1 MSKLFYI
8 QFLFIYI
15 LLFHFVT
22 NEEKFY
28 IKYQEK
34 KWEFDLYNNTGG
46 GSSLYQ
52 LLKKNNNIYNVDMI
66 IQNSNEFMKST
77 NSYVEFSYNSGG
89 SIPKRGNIFFSFSGF
104 YICLIDQTSGF
115 SDSEIFG
122 QVIQSDNFAN
132 YFLNLNPRPA
142 EMEIQFILEEVF
154 EKPKNLKIMERM
166 KILKRTIEMK
176 PHHFWN
182 IIGWK
187 SLESFKSFLKLKK
200 GKLLNLFNN

>member
-52 LLKKNNNIYNVDMI
+52 LLKK
-66 IQNSNEFMKST
+66 K
-77 NSYVEFSYNSGG
+77 
-89 SIPKRGNIFFSFSGF
+89 
-104 YICLIDQTSGF
+104 
-115 SDSEIFG
+115 
-122 QVIQSDNFAN
+122 
-132 YFLNLNPRPA
+132 
-142 EMEIQFILEEVF
+142 
-154 EKPKNLKIMERM
+154 
-166 KILKRTIEMK
+166 
-176 PHHFWN
+176 
-182 IIGWK
+182 
-187 SLESFKSFLKLKK
+187 
-200 GKLLNLFNN
+200 